1 MTNVSAPPRPAQGRT
16 ATGAG
21 STVVN
26 ISRRVARKPL
36 GLASFLFLAG
46 VVVACALA
54 NWTSPYSPQANDY
67 TAILKGPTG
76 SHLLGTDELGR
87 DVLSRL
93 LYGGRPVL
101 LATFEV
107 VVIAVALGVTVG
119 VAAGFWE
126 KSADRVL
133 SGWVNVL
140 LALPIVVILVVV
152 LSIFA
157 GSLTPAVI
165 PLGILLSAPVARV
178 VRSATIGAR
187 HELYID
193 AAKVA
198 GLPDRRIITRHI
210 LPRVA
215 GPVIVQ
221 STLVAAVALIT
232 LTSLGFLGLGS
243 RPPAP
248 SWGSMVAEAAQVYGT
263 QPVFLLICGGLIALT
278 VLAFGLL
285 GDAVGDAV
293 AERWATSGP
302 AAPKRPGKAPDVY
315 GITIARPPADVPDV
329 PPVLRVEG
337 LTVSFPWAYNGRN
350 VVQDVSFSVAAGET
364 LALVGESG
372 SGKSVTARA
381 VLGLLPAGAQVSGL
395 AALHDRNLLAL
406 TEREFRDVRGS
417 RIGLISQD
425 PILSLD
431 PCCTVGQALSAVIRL
446 HADVTRAV
454 ARKRAVELL
463 EQVRIKD
470 PDAVMRRFPHQLSGG
485 MAQRVSIA
493 RALAGNPE
501 VLIADE
507 PTTALDV
514 TVQSEIL
521 ELLFTLQSATGIAI
535 LLITHDWGVVA
546 TVADRA
552 IMMYAG
558 QVVESAPLLPLFG
571 HQLHPYTAALLS
583 SSPHFGPVGGRL
595 PALPGAVPTP
605 DEFPDGCRF
614 SNRCALAV
622 PECSLGPV
630 ELREVAPEHRSRCI
644 RTDTLIASG
653 EARS

>member
-1 MTNVSAPPRPAQGRT
+1 MTNVSSTPRPAPGRS

-46 VVVACALA
+46 VVIACALA
-54 NWTSPYSPQANDY
+54 NWTAPYSPEANDY
-67 TAILKGPTG
+67 NAILKGPSP
-76 SHLLGTDELGR
+76 SHLLGADELGR

-101 LATFEV
+101 LATFKV
-107 VVIAVALGVTVG
+107 VVIAVALGVDAG

-126 KSADRVL
+126 KSANRVL
-133 SGWVNVL
+133 SGWVDVL

-193 AAKVA
+193 AAKVSRAA
-198 GLPDRRIITRHI
+198 GPDRIITGRI

-221 STLVAAVALIT
+221 STLVASVALIT

-263 QPVFLLICGGLIALT
+263 QPVFLLIGGGLIALT

-285 GDAVGDAV
+285 GDEAGDAV

-302 AAPKRPGKAPDVY
+302 AAPKRLSKAPDV
-315 GITIARPPADVPDV
+315 GGVTVARLSADVPEV

-337 LTVSFPWAYNGRN
+337 LDR
-350 VVQDVSFSVAAGET
+350 VV
-364 LALVGESG
+364 
-372 SGKSVTARA
+372 
-381 VLGLLPAGAQVSGL
+381 
-395 AALHDRNLLAL
+395 
-406 TEREFRDVRGS
+406 
-417 RIGLISQD
+417 
-425 PILSLD
+425 
-431 PCCTVGQALSAVIRL
+431 
-446 HADVTRAV
+446 
-454 ARKRAVELL
+454 
-463 EQVRIKD
+463 
-470 PDAVMRRFPHQLSGG
+470 
-485 MAQRVSIA
+485 
-493 RALAGNPE
+493 
-501 VLIADE
+501 
-507 PTTALDV
+507 
-514 TVQSEIL
+514 
-521 ELLFTLQSATGIAI
+521 
-535 LLITHDWGVVA
+535 
-546 TVADRA
+546 
-552 IMMYAG
+552 
-558 QVVESAPLLPLFG
+558 
-571 HQLHPYTAALLS
+571 
-583 SSPHFGPVGGRL
+583 PVGL
-595 PALPGAVPTP
+595 QQT
-605 DEFPDGCRF
+605 
-614 SNRCALAV
+614 
-622 PECSLGPV
+622 
-630 ELREVAPEHRSRCI
+630 
-644 RTDTLIASG
+644 
-653 EARS
+653 